1 MKRSELADLAAFVA
15 VGELLSFRAAAA
27 RLGITRS
34 ALSHAIQQLENRLD
48 VRLLHRTTRHV
59 ALTDQG
65 RRLFERLRAPFGGI
79 HQALAELDRERA
91 SASGSLRLH
100 ISAGAMVAV
109 MAPIWSR
116 FLAAHPRVKLE
127 LVLGDEPV
135 DVVVQGFD
143 AAITIRDFAA
153 ADMIAVKVSEPWKL
167 VIVAS
172 PSYLARRGAPLAPD
186 DLAAHDCFQY
196 RWDDRLFPWP
206 FARTGKQRR
215 LAVQGNLTV
224 NSSELALRAA
234 IDGLGLACV
243 NEAIAE
249 PFVRS
254 GQLVRVLE
262 DRMPY
267 FDGYFLVYSGRRQV
281 PSPLRALIDMLRA
294 ERRRR
299 RDQDSGPSTA
309 GEPERVEASVN
320 APTGPAGQ

>member
-1 MKRSELADLAAFVA
+1 
-15 VGELLSFRAAAA
+15 
-27 RLGITRS
+27 
-34 ALSHAIQQLENRLD
+34 
-48 VRLLHRTTRHV
+48 
-59 ALTDQG
+59 
-65 RRLFERLRAPFGGI
+65 
-79 HQALAELDRERA
+79 
-91 SASGSLRLH
+91 
-100 ISAGAMVAV
+100 

-116 FLAAHPRVKLE
+116 FLAAHPRVKLD
-127 LVLGDEPV
+127 LVLGDSPV
-135 DVVVQGFD
+135 DIVAQGFD

-167 VIVAS
+167 VVVAS
-172 PSYLARRGAPLAPD
+172 PSYLARRGAPLTPD
-186 DLAAHDCFQY
+186 DLAAHDCIQY

-215 LAVQGNLTV
+215 LSVQGNITV

-243 NEAIAE
+243 NDGLAE

-262 DRMPY
+262 DRRPS

-299 RDQDSGPSTA
+299 RDQDSGPPTG

-320 APTGPAGQ
+320 AATGPAGP